1 MSWRGFIATDRWARD
16 EREMLCMHE
25 CSCTDRCYVSDDCV
39 YSVTSND
46 NISIVSDKFWDK
58 IIRAIFSR
66 TFLRLVSS
74 ATPALLTKLGYLNYN
89 TEPQNISYIA
99 IEHEAKLSIH
109 QKDEPLKRALVCSG
123 NWHVLLSF
131 KWSYPFPLQDVRD
144 CLKIIH
150 HWQKM

>member
-1 MSWRGFIATDRWARD
+1 MR
-16 EREMLCMHE
+16 E
-25 CSCTDRCYVSDDCV
+25 CSCTDRSYVSDDCV

-109 QKDEPLKRALVCSG
+109 EKDEPLKTALYAAETDMYYSVLSG
-123 NWHVLLSF
+123 HIHFLSKMF
-131 KWSYPFPLQDVRD
+131 EIVWRLYITDKRCRC
-144 CLKIIH
+144 CLIK
-150 HWQKM
+150 